1 MKLAMVGVTG
11 FVGQRLLEKVLA
23 AGHAVRA
30 LVRSPEKLG
39 AVGSRIEVVRGD
51 LSDPAAVQAL
61 VEGTEAVISLVGPP
75 RQGTH
80 DSIQHAQGTQH
91 LVEAMQR
98 GRVARLITIAGAA
111 ARFPGQRLGWRQA
124 LLRALLSTVVMP
136 AVIKTKDLELEII
149 AASGLTFTV
158 LRPPLIGTGSPA
170 GQVAASPSDLT
181 GTKIDV
187 EDLTDFILSLLSS
200 HDWDRKA
207 PILSSKR
214 A

>member
-11 FVGQRLLEKVLA
+11 FVGQRLLVKVLA
-23 AGHAVRA
+23 AGHSVRA
-30 LVRSPEKLG
+30 LARSPEKLG
-39 AVGSRIEVVRGD
+39 ALSSRIEVVRGE
-51 LSDPAAVQAL
+51 LSDPTAVQAL

-75 RQGTH
+75 RKH
-80 DSIQHAQGTQH
+80 DSAQHAQGTRH

-98 GRVARLITIAGAA
+98 GRVERLITIAGAA

-136 AVIKTKDLELEII
+136 AVIKTKDLEIEII
-149 AASGLTFTV
+149 AASTLTFTV
-158 LRPPLIGTGSPA
+158 LRPPLIGTGNPA
-170 GQVAASPSDLT
+170 GQVAASPSDMT

-187 EDLTDFILSLLSS
+187 EDITDFILSLLSS
-200 HDWDRKA
+200 HAWDRRA
-207 PILSSKR
+207 PILSSKH